1 MQNSFFR
8 FFFVM
13 SIIFWHFF
21 FAKGDFTVLRHSSL
35 IWHIH
40 HQLLWEILKVRS
52 HSLDRSSK
60 ILGWFLRKFV
70 KKVLSILFKEFVCL
84 FLIPLEI
91 PRVFFF
97 TFLQRFLQIQWFFYW
112 NITSKIAL
120 DATSA
125 FFLINLRVPHV
136 KVHGKI
142 FSNFLFLWFFLVNFI
157 GNFCGTSFESFT
169 GNPFRFY
176 FLTDFSQKFRWKLL
190 RLFLWKFNEQL
201 HLKRLGKFL

>member
-1 MQNSFFR
+1 MNCIGNSID
-8 FFFVM
+8 FFFAKRFDIFDKFIM
-13 SIIFWHFF
+13 FWNIIKKILRQFFFYKIFCKILSFDFSLLCQLSFDIF

-120 DATSA
+120 DAASA
-125 FFLINLRVPHV
+125 FF
-136 KVHGKI
+136 
-142 FSNFLFLWFFLVNFI
+142 
-157 GNFCGTSFESFT
+157 
-169 GNPFRFY
+169 
-176 FLTDFSQKFRWKLL
+176 
-190 RLFLWKFNEQL
+190 
-201 HLKRLGKFL
+201 